1 IHEYKEIMNEIS
13 ELRQTV
19 VKERKSV
26 SEEMRYIY
34 KQREENEREK
44 ALVASERV
52 KIEKDKK
59 SVFDLKDEL
68 NVVFQKDP
76 VPLTSFEKLSDGS
89 YRLS

>member
-1 IHEYKEIMNEIS
+1 M
-13 ELRQTV
+13 RQTV